1 MAKSKKKKTTSKKK
15 VTKKQDP
22 KTNKMKTVLLVY
34 TLVLLFLSTLFLKY
48 VYSSLILYQQSEL
61 DTFIVAKIKDST
73 IAKHYKGE
81 LKPNK
86 YEKEKVNYKTVD
98 KLLKQKNIK
107 TIKKSDEYP
116 KATYDIYLDKK
127 VIANVTIELE
137 SSFKRLFIL
146 NINKWKVKSVDF
158 NFDNGF
164 YQYQIDTPFNYTLY
178 INDILVDDYE
188 LSSDKLLERVFE
200 YDTKIARK
208 SYNLSNFVTEP
219 EIVIKDEKGAAV
231 EFKNT
236 DGKITIQDNYP
247 KVEYKDLKL
256 KGDLDIIKFAEN
268 WSLFLSNDLGGSRNG
283 LTKFLP
289 YLIDGSYMHKIATR
303 WAKGPEI
310 YDFSPHKAKGFQNE
324 KIESCTIYS
333 ENSFSCEVKLE
344 KIIVMTK
351 TGTKRI
357 DKMHENLFFTY
368 YAGGYKLTDMQ
379 SA

>member
-1 MAKSKKKKTTSKKK
+1 MTKKKKNTKKK
-15 VTKKQDP
+15 VTKKQEP
-22 KTNKMKTVLLVY
+22 KTNKIK
-34 TLVLLFLSTLFLKY
+34 LVLLIYTLILIFLSTLFLKH
-48 VYSSLILYQQSEL
+48 VYSSLILYQQSDL
-61 DTFIVAKIKDST
+61 DTFINTKIKDST
-73 IAKHYKGE
+73 IAKYYKGE

-86 YEKEKVNYKTVD
+86 YEKEKVNYKTVN

-107 TIKKSDEYP
+107 TIKTSEKYEN
-116 KATYDIYLDKK
+116 ATYDIYRDKTL
-127 VIANVTIELE
+127 IANVTIELE

-146 NINKWKVKSVDF
+146 NIKKWKIKAVDF
-158 NFDNGF
+158 KFDKGL

-178 INDILVDDYE
+178 INDILVDGYE

-200 YDTKIARK
+200 YDKGIARK
-208 SYNLSNFVTEP
+208 SYNLNNFVTEP
-219 EIVIKDEKGAAV
+219 KIVIKDEKGAAV

-236 DGKITIQDNYP
+236 NGKITIQDEYP
-247 KVEYKDLKL
+247 KVDYKDLKL
-256 KGDLDIIKFAEN
+256 KKDIDIIKFAEN
-268 WSLFLSNDLGGSRNG
+268 WSLFLSNDLGGSKNG

-351 TGTKRI
+351 TGAKRI
-357 DKMHENLFFTY
+357 DKMHENLYFTY